1 MWLDIGSWTLHAS
14 GRRNG
19 TRYASVEMHYVGQV
33 DWSFTD
39 QPAPAS
45 PTSMGLSRL
54 RIVGPDQGAVHTE
67 AAVGALAAGG
77 WLGRH
82 IHSFEEALYVLAGE
96 LTPRHRRTRP
106 PPPGGRLRAHGGRDL
121 ARARERRGPNRS
133 AGSRS
138 TRRSGSIRPGGRRD
152 TFFRDGPLDVAR
164 LAARAVRPPSA
175 IRRSG
180 RSVTTTA
187 RRRRPRRCAS
197 PTRPTVA
204 RRPGWTWRSL
214 PTAGSR

>member
-1 MWLDIGSWTLHAS
+1 
-14 GRRNG
+14 
-19 TRYASVEMHYVGQV
+19 MHYVGQV

-45 PTSMGLSRL
+45 STSMGLSRL

-96 LTPRHRRTRP
+96 LTIDIDGHVHRLLPGDYAHMAVGTWHALANADVGACPLVLGQHAACGWIRPR
-106 PPPGGRLRAHGGRDL
+106 GGAT
-121 ARARERRGPNRS
+121 PSS
-133 AGSRS
+133 AMARS
-138 TRRSGSIRPGGRRD
+138 TSPPWRH
-152 TFFRDGPLDVAR
+152 GPP
-164 LAARAVRPPSA
+164 VRPSA
-175 IRRSG
+175 ILRSD
-180 RSVTTTA
+180 RSVTTTGH
-187 RRRRPRRCAS
+187 RHRPRRSGS
-197 PTRPTVA
+197 PTRPAVA
-204 RRPGWTWRSL
+204 RRPGWTWRSW